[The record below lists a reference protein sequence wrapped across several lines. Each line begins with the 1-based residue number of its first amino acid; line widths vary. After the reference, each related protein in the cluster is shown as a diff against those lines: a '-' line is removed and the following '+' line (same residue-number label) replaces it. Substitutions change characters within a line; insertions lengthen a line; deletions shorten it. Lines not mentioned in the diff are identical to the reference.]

1 MQEGLLKELR
11 FKTSRSQGPGGQHVN
26 KVESRV
32 DLVFDLFNSDSL
44 DSDQIEIISKKLKNR
59 ISNEGLLRLQ
69 CDETKSQLKNR
80 EIVTERFL
88 SLIEKALKPEIERKK
103 TKPGKAS
110 KEKRL
115 KEKKKQS
122 DKKAFRRPP
131 SGDEV

>member
-1 MQEGLLKELR
+1 MHEGILKELR

-32 DLVFDLFNSDSL
+32 DLIFDVLNSNAL
-44 DSDQIEIISKKLKNR
+44 DSNQIELILKKLKNR

-88 SLIEKALKPEIERKK
+88 SLIEKALKPEIERKNV
-103 TKPGKAS
+103 T
-110 KEKRL
+110 
-115 KEKKKQS
+115 Q
-122 DKKAFRRPP
+122 
-131 SGDEV
+131 

>member
-32 DLVFDLFNSDSL
+32 DLVFDVFNSNTL

-122 DKKAFRRPP
+122 DKKAFRKPP